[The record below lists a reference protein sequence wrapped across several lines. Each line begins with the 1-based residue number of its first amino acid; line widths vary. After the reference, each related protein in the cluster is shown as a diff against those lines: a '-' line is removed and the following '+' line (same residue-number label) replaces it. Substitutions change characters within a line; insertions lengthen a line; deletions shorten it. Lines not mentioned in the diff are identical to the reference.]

1 MRQHPKHQ
9 GFARQPDTN
18 EQGGNTQTNTV
29 STAAAQPEVLGEQI
43 EPVEVQD
50 DLTAL
55 KAEIEAA
62 INSPDTHTAAALADL
77 CQVSSATI
85 RNRWASAIEQAIS
98 PFPLRADDGR
108 YTDLAAWAF
117 ADYRKTVAI
126 ESIHKQAWIAQV
138 QALLPAQQLF
148 LVDAIEPEPELEAG
162 ALAIVP
168 VSAAITVDAEWL
180 DDTAAEIDD
189 RLESISQLQLDLS
202 TTIATAGSALE
213 VAMRRLADQH
223 AASAALAYQSQLQA
237 NMAQIMGQTT
247 EATTAKKPTR
257 SRAKSVA

>member
-98 PFPLRADDGR
+98 PYPLRADDGR

-148 LVDAIEPEPELEAG
+148 LVEIEPESEPELEE
-162 ALAIVP
+162 LAIVP
-168 VSAAITVDAEWL
+168 VNAAIVVDAEWL
-180 DDTAAEIDD
+180 DETAGEIDA
-189 RLESISQLQLDLS
+189 RLESISRLQLDFS
-202 TTIATAGSALE
+202 TTIATAGNALE

-223 AASAALAYQSQLQA
+223 AASAALAYQSQLQS

-247 EATTAKKPTR
+247 EAATAKKPAR
-257 SRAKSVA
+257 SKARSVA